1 MESSSSRST
10 AKLRPSRVLLVESH
24 FSCRSSA
31 HTPQRRP
38 CKTHFCSNGV
48 SVIMVLS
55 TGGSWDPCAYLPELN
70 EAVELELVV
79 NRSMRIFTSFA
90 PSGFGSALWRWL
102 VGSVWSCGGA
112 RER

>member
-1 MESSSSRST
+1 MTSSRST
-10 AKLRPSRVLLVESH
+10 AHLRPSRVLLVESH

-55 TGGSWDPCAYLPELN
+55 TGVSCDPCAYSPEAK
-70 EAVELELVV
+70 ETVALELVV
-79 NRSMRIFTSFA
+79 SRSSWIWTSLATSRVESAFLWWREVERDC
-90 PSGFGSALWRWL
+90 SG
-102 VGSVWSCGGA
+102 
-112 RER
+112 